1 MVPRRLGLWTFID
14 VEHQS
19 YRICGGN
26 FCAGRLHVRK
36 LMSVCREQFAD
47 NDHSVL
53 QLFLIESAYYREPD
67 FLIFQRAMN
76 ICFAD
81 RLNPFVLDPAN
92 NWLLY
97 NSENYDFSA
106 WLGGA
111 IFDLQA

>member
-1 MVPRRLGLWTFID
+1 
-14 VEHQS
+14 
-19 YRICGGN
+19 
-26 FCAGRLHVRK
+26 
-36 LMSVCREQFAD
+36 MSVCREQFAD

-92 NWLLY
+92 NWPLY
-97 NSENYDFSA
+97 NSENYDFSV

-111 IFDLQA
+111 IFDLQAQPSKNCVFQRAWASRRTPSTP